1 MDIGKIL
8 LFGLVAVV
16 IVSLLRNERPEIS
29 IQLSLASG
37 IVIFMLMLSKLT
49 EVMKTMQLLALKLNI
64 DVLYLN
70 TIIKIIGIA
79 YLTAFG
85 VELCNDA
92 GQSSIG
98 SKIEFAGKIFIII
111 LAIPILM
118 AVLQMIMKILPQ

>member
-1 MDIGKIL
+1 MDISKII
-8 LFGLVAVV
+8 LFGLVSVV
-16 IVSLLRNERPEIS
+16 VVVLLKNERPEIAVEVS
-29 IQLSLASG
+29 MASG

-49 EVMKTMQLLALKLNI
+49 EVIKAMQLLSLKLNI
-64 DVLYLN
+64 DILYLN
-70 TIIKIIGIA
+70 TVLKIIGIA

-118 AVLQMIMKILPQ
+118 AVLQMIIKILP

>member
-16 IVSLLRNERPEIS
+16 IVTLLRNERPEIS
-29 IQLSLASG
+29 IQISLASG
-37 IVIFMLMLSKLT
+37 IVIFMLMLGKLT
-49 EVMKTMQLLALKLNI
+49 EVMRTMQLLALKLNI

-70 TIIKIIGIA
+70 TILKIIGIA

-98 SKIEFAGKIFIII
+98 SKIEFAGKIFIIV

-118 AVLQMIMKILPQ
+118 AVLQMIMKILP